1 MGAGFDNFDIA
12 ALTAR
17 GIPLITTGSANAGA
31 VAEHALYLLLAV
43 ARQGPTRH
51 QAVKAGRWQR
61 TFGAIE
67 LAGKTCLVVGMGRIG
82 HEIARRATALDMR
95 VIGVDPRLKVGST
108 GARGVELRAS
118 LEVALPEADVV
129 VLACALTAETR
140 GMISV
145 WDYVLGHIPLE
156 QERWRRFNDYYI
168 NCTRHVD
175 LQIDTIL
182 KELDALG
189 LAENTIIVFTSDHGE
204 AAGAHGLHGKG
215 PFAYQETMHL
225 PMHIVHPDVQG
236 GQDCQAL
243 TGHIDFVPTLL
254 SMAGVKPGQVS
265 EIAGQDLPGRDISAV
280 LTNPPSADV
289 HAVRDSVLFTYSGLV
304 TNDHEI
310 FKLNAEAKAAGKKP
324 MVELIKAGYR
334 PDMKKR
340 GSLRTVFDGRYKFS
354 RYFSPVERNQPKT
367 IEELYQW
374 NDVELFDLK
383 NDSVEMKNLAINK
396 SGNSKLIMTMSTKL
410 EAIIKAEIGIDDGR
424 EMPNIPT
431 VDWTIE
437 KVDL

>member
-1 MGAGFDNFDIA
+1 M
-12 ALTAR
+12 
-17 GIPLITTGSANAGA
+17 
-31 VAEHALYLLLAV
+31 
-43 ARQGPTRH
+43 
-51 QAVKAGRWQR
+51 
-61 TFGAIE
+61 
-67 LAGKTCLVVGMGRIG
+67 
-82 HEIARRATALDMR
+82 
-95 VIGVDPRLKVGST
+95 
-108 GARGVELRAS
+108 
-118 LEVALPEADVV
+118 
-129 VLACALTAETR
+129 
-140 GMISV
+140 
-145 WDYVLGHIPLE
+145 
-156 QERWRRFNDYYI
+156 
-168 NCTRHVD
+168 
-175 LQIDTIL
+175 
-182 KELDALG
+182 
-189 LAENTIIVFTSDHGE
+189 
-204 AAGAHGLHGKG
+204 
-215 PFAYQETMHL
+215 
-225 PMHIVHPDVQG
+225 
-236 GQDCQAL
+236 
-243 TGHIDFVPTLL
+243 
-254 SMAGVKPGQVS
+254 
-265 EIAGQDLPGRDISAV
+265 
-280 LTNPPSADV
+280 